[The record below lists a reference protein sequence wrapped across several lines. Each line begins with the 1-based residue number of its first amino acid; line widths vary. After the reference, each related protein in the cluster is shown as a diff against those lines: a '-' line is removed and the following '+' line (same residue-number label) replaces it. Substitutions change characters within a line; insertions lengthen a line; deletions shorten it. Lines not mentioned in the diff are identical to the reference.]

1 MMTIGKTGIKQQIET
16 RFRDGGAALAIILLN
31 TEGHYTLTS
40 LATAYT
46 AIKLKQN
53 LVLLRIV
60 YTNKMWPTTKYL
72 KQIVGMLIGSFDHP
86 ALKSKI
92 VIGQLEHDINIKI
105 LFFANTIS
113 ASYIRCL
120 WVLQKNLGKI
130 KKKRAMQLFFR
141 VRCEVAFHV

>member
-1 MMTIGKTGIKQQIET
+1 MTIGKTGIKQQIET
-16 RFRDGGAALAIILLN
+16 RFRDGGAAFAIILLN

-40 LATAYT
+40 LATAST

-92 VIGQLEHDINIKI
+92 VIGQLEHDIKI
-105 LFFANTIS
+105 LKSFSLRTLS

-120 WVLQKNLGKI
+120 WVL
-130 KKKRAMQLFFR
+130 
-141 VRCEVAFHV
+141 